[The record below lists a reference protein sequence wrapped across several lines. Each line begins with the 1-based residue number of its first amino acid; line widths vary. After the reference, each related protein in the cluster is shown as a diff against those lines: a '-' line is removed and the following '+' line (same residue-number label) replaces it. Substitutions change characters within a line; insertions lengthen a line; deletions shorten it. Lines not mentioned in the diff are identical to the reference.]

1 MNLMQRLVISN
12 LFGFGFV
19 AVSWVAAILSY
30 EASESRGSWSLPWL
44 IGSLLLIVLDVGY
57 RYRGSGRSRGAKRI
71 KRMELYRACGI
82 IGSRYN
88 RCVTNRFSRVGSR
101 NLVSGCLCGAE
112 RSRPSLEKQPSPDDW
127 LIVQNASTA
136 I

>member
-57 RYRGSGRSRGAKRI
+57 RYRGIRSRQGRQTDQAEGALSRLWNHWFTLTTGASLVVFPAWVVGTLSAVVFAVLSVLDLLWRNSHL
-71 KRMELYRACGI
+71 RM
-82 IGSRYN
+82 IG
-88 RCVTNRFSRVGSR
+88 
-101 NLVSGCLCGAE
+101 
-112 RSRPSLEKQPSPDDW
+112 
-127 LIVQNASTA
+127 
-136 I
+136 

>member
-30 EASESRGSWSLPWL
+30 EASEGRGSWSLPWL

-57 RYRGSGRSRGAKRI
+57 RYRGIRPKRGRKADQADGTSSRLWNHWFTPTTGA
-71 KRMELYRACGI
+71 
-82 IGSRYN
+82 S
-88 RCVTNRFSRVGSR
+88 
-101 NLVSGCLCGAE
+101 
-112 RSRPSLEKQPSPDDW
+112 
-127 LIVQNASTA
+127 LIVFPAWVVGTLSAVVFAVLSVLDLLWRNSHLQM
-136 I
+136 IG

>member
-30 EASESRGSWSLPWL
+30 EASEGRGSWSLPWL

-57 RYRGSGRSRGAKRI
+57 RYRGIRPKRGRKADQADGASSR
-71 KRMELYRACGI
+71 RMRAWAMFP
-82 IGSRYN
+82 R
-88 RCVTNRFSRVGSR
+88 R
-101 NLVSGCLCGAE
+101 NDPRKMEALRRMG
-112 RSRPSLEKQPSPDDW
+112 
-127 LIVQNASTA
+127 
-136 I
+136 

>member
-57 RYRGSGRSRGAKRI
+57 RYRGDPVEAGTPNGSSG
-71 KRMELYRACGI
+71 
-82 IGSRYN
+82 GSFIALVESLVHAHN
-88 RCVTNRFSRVGSR
+88 RCVTNRFSRVVVGTLPAVVFAVLSVLDLLWR
-101 NLVSGCLCGAE
+101 NSHLRMIG
-112 RSRPSLEKQPSPDDW
+112 
-127 LIVQNASTA
+127 
-136 I
+136 